1 MQVGFTFL
9 REAIPLLKETN
20 CLLSEK
26 EMHLNEREMH
36 LTEQETHFMEPKNV
50 KVANT
55 HPKRGRIPLFTGVL
69 KNQHPP
75 QHSPQH
81 PTITHPRAQPDDLL
95 FEVPRFQRLNFFPMS
110 WVEWQVECRLGVT
123 PTPTPAFPLYI
134 KVFQAIGVGVGLF
147 SQNSAKIQMTVQR
160 QGLLR
165 ANYRFGLSEGSLVAS
180 LTSY

>member
-1 MQVGFTFL
+1 M
-9 REAIPLLKETN
+9 
-20 CLLSEK
+20 
-26 EMHLNEREMH
+26 
-36 LTEQETHFMEPKNV
+36 

-55 HPKRGRIPLFTGVL
+55 PPKRERMPLFTGVL

-75 QHSPQH
+75 RDSTND
-81 PTITHPRAQPDDLL
+81 PTITHPETPPDDLP

-147 SQNSAKIQMTVQR
+147 SQNSAKIQMTFQR

-165 ANYRFGLSEGSLVAS
+165 ANYRFDVRR
-180 LTSY
+180 